1 MFAQATSR
9 IHVKRLFL
17 METGRYDAQ
26 FRRPYQTK
34 LQGNTLN
41 ALTESLA
48 GVKKFTASQL
58 AGVANQI
65 VAPSAFT
72 ESTIDIAGTWGEKR
86 LRFMMEVE
94 CKQLAGG
101 SIIVTVL
108 GYTNYPGVII
118 HSSALDPQMEFYI
131 NSIIS
136 IRRTVETTPFG
147 AQTYSNVIDNSH
159 ILVDPGY
166 SGVYSNNQTHKMRPE
181 DLYATMSMNHLS
193 GLTDAMDLRTV
204 LDQTPIASKRG
215 NNIAA
220 EYAANLLDG
229 YTRANIDANF
239 GVAREEDILDNA
251 RGYAQESMLN
261 MNPFFKAISTFRD
274 GFVSNFFTWRDLCAM
289 DPNADNV
296 AVVSMLGQTTQFGPA
311 QGIAGHG
318 QPSIVTGYDVQSGVA
333 SPWGGSELITQI
345 ATILSQSVPA
355 LMADFGLTVVAFAS
369 TNRRIFAD
377 AVQAAGPFAAQN
389 RISTRV
395 GDLQSFS
402 DFDMAPYMDH
412 FVAKLERLVLTDV
425 SFNNEMDFFIE
436 MQADLLG
443 ETWIKI
449 SMDGGPTLTFVT
461 PSFADALLVPVVT
474 SNKALSLQLSQ
485 TFETVFHHVSEHS
498 GMGYAV
504 NNTAAPSQTIF
515 GTV

>member
-1 MFAQATSR
+1 MFAQATGR

-17 METGRYDAQ
+17 METGRYDTQ

-34 LQGNTLN
+34 LQGSTLN

-48 GVKKFTASQL
+48 GTKRFTASQL

-65 VAPSAFT
+65 VAPSAFP
-72 ESTIDIAGTWGEKR
+72 ENPIAIANNWGEKR

-108 GYTNYPGVII
+108 GYTNYPGVIV
-118 HSSALDPQMEFYI
+118 HSAALDPQMEFYI

-166 SGVYSNNQTHKMRPE
+166 SGVYGAQPSHKMRPE
-181 DLYATMSMNHLS
+181 DVYATMSMSHLS
-193 GLTDAMDLRTV
+193 GLSDAMDLRTV

-215 NNIAA
+215 NSVAA

-229 YTRANIDANF
+229 YTRANIDAAF
-239 GVAREEDILDNA
+239 GVNKEEDILDNA
-251 RGYAQESMLN
+251 RGYAQETMLN

-274 GFVSNFFTWRDLCAM
+274 GFVSNFFTWRDLCSM
-289 DPNADNV
+289 DPNAEHV
-296 AVVSMLGQTTQFGPA
+296 TVVSMLGQTSQQGP
-311 QGIAGHG
+311 G
-318 QPSIVTGYDVQSGVA
+318 PVTGYDVASGVA
-333 SPWGGSELITQI
+333 SPWGGSELITQV

-369 TNRRIFAD
+369 TNRRVFAD
-377 AVQAAGPFAAQN
+377 AMQAAGPYAAAN
-389 RISTRV
+389 RISTRI

-402 DFDMAPYMDH
+402 DFDMTPYMDH

-449 SMDGGPTLTFVT
+449 SLDGGAQLTFVT

-474 SNKALSLQLSQ
+474 SNAKLSQQLSQ
-485 TFETVFHHVSEHS
+485 TFETVFHHLSEHS
-498 GMGYAV
+498 GMGYSV
-504 NNTAAPSQTIF
+504 SNQAAPSNIF